1 GCVNVGNE
9 SRMTDS
15 EQHPYVEWIAR
26 EARRPVVTDRAARE
40 RIMAAV
46 RAEPLPTARSIWG
59 RVIAPR
65 SWTMSPAAGSLLAA
79 RLVGSGVLAG
89 AIVSNRDGRPPV
101 GRAQLVASG
110 LPVSDTVVKFVFV
123 APTAGKVSLVG
134 DFNDWDETRSPMMRL
149 EKDGV
154 WSITLPLSAG
164 RHIYSY
170 IVDGAWRVDPAAPV
184 AGDGYGRM
192 NSVKFGGK
200 GSTR

>member
-1 GCVNVGNE
+1 RAHVWGGVG
-9 SRMTDS
+9 R
-15 EQHPYVEWIAR
+15 QGGGRVAPAR
-26 EARRPVVTDRAARE
+26 AGGGGIRGG
-40 RIMAAV
+40 V

-79 RLVGSGVLAG
+79 GLVGIGVLAG

-123 APTAGKVSLVG
+123 APTAGKISLLG
-134 DFNDWDETRSPMMRL
+134 GLYDLGETRSPMMRL

-192 NSVKFGGK
+192 NSVKFVGK
-200 GSTR
+200 GSTL